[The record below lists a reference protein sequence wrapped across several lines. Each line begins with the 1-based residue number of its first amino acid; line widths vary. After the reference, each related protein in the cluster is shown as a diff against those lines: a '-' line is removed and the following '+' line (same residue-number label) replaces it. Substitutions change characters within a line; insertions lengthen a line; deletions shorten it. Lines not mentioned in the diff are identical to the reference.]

1 MNHRILGLTVR
12 NFRTLTDTKL
22 PLGPL
27 TVMVGPNAA
36 GKSNVLHALEFLG
49 DVTRNG
55 IELALRSAEGSTPWR
70 SGAAGIRCRRSPSV
84 SRASGPTSRRR
95 RHRTATN

>member
-49 DVTRNG
+49 T
-55 IELALRSAEGSTPWR
+55 
-70 SGAAGIRCRRSPSV
+70 
-84 SRASGPTSRRR
+84 
-95 RHRTATN
+95 